1 MKTKNQ
7 SSLPSKYWLII
18 VIVICVILMG
28 VERIT
33 GGNGPISFIANYTV
47 IPMQKGIGYVGRY
60 MSDLSDN
67 FETLQDMKKE
77 NKKLQSK
84 VDDLTID
91 NTRLRQDQY
100 ELERLRELY
109 KLDENYS
116 DYKKIGAHVISNSG
130 SNWFSDFTIDKGS
143 KDGIKKN
150 CNVLAGSG
158 LVGIVTEVGPHY
170 ARVRSIIDDESNIS
184 AMLLSTSDTCVV
196 RGDLKQMENGR
207 IRFEKLANNDNKI
220 EVGEQVV
227 TSHVSDRFL
236 QGLFI
241 GYVSDVKVDSNNL
254 TRSGYI
260 TPVVD
265 FSKLH
270 EVLVITTTKSEL
282 IKQEYISGNRLEL
295 TFDMPL
301 GEIVIDFYD
310 KLKSI
315 SKGYASF
322 DYHLHDFRESRL
334 VKLDILLN
342 GESVDALSTLT
353 HADNAVTFGRRMCEK
368 LKELI
373 PRQQFDIAIQAAIG
387 AKIIA
392 RETIKAVRKDVTAK
406 CYGGDISRKRKL
418 LEKQKKG
425 KKRMKQIG
433 SVEVP
438 QKAFLAVLKLD

>member
-260 TPVVD
+260 TPAVD

-270 EVLVITTTKSEL
+270 EVLVITTTKKRTHQTGIRKHQGRVAYEKKTYHIFHYHYLLFIRMYRFSQIGIRNDQTQSVDYRYFFVRIYER
-282 IKQEYISGNRLEL
+282 KKRGPCRWISVRFPDRCILGKHSRFLHPAFFGNWLHER
-295 TFDMPL
+295 
-301 GEIVIDFYD
+301 V
-310 KLKSI
+310 I
-315 SKGYASF
+315 SKT
-322 DYHLHDFRESRL
+322 
-334 VKLDILLN
+334 LL
-342 GESVDALSTLT
+342 
-353 HADNAVTFGRRMCEK
+353 
-368 LKELI
+368 
-373 PRQQFDIAIQAAIG
+373 
-387 AKIIA
+387 
-392 RETIKAVRKDVTAK
+392 
-406 CYGGDISRKRKL
+406 
-418 LEKQKKG
+418 
-425 KKRMKQIG
+425 
-433 SVEVP
+433 
-438 QKAFLAVLKLD
+438 